1 MCVYRSNDKILE
13 ISRSRRSI
21 FATMTHKIGIVL
33 VLVFLLAAC
42 SPAVGPSPTLSGGQ
56 ETVTTPTQVVSQPT
70 AAIPPATESNAQPT
84 QPPAQPTLSPTAMP
98 GQQPAPTPAGPARSI
113 VLESPQNGATITSP
127 VQVSGQVSVSP
138 FEATLRGRVY
148 DAQGQVLGEGP
159 IMVAAEM
166 GQSGSFGGGIV
177 FRLGASGPGRV
188 EVADISPKDG
198 AVLASA
204 MVDVVLA
211 AGPGPGKIEVP
222 AAEATVALPLH
233 ILARVGQPGE
243 EIGAVLHWQDGTEL
257 AHSFTTL
264 RGEDGGGLLIDSLN
278 WPSESQPPEP
288 ATQPATLEL
297 RSQAGE
303 VLASQRMTVLSP
315 NDPDARDI
323 SLFFILGENFQP
335 VHVRIPQTQA
345 IGTAA
350 LEDLLWGP
358 PPPNLAG
365 FTTAIP
371 TPQDVLS
378 YPGRQPG
385 WGPRVKLLKLA
396 IVDGVA
402 TADFS
407 REMGAYGGGSLRA
420 MLIRQQITQT
430 LMQFPTVNQV
440 IIAVEGQTEDVLQ
453 P

>member
-1 MCVYRSNDKILE
+1 MV
-13 ISRSRRSI
+13 RR
-21 FATMTHKIGIVL
+21 IGIAVL
-33 VLVFLLAAC
+33 LLSLLVACGPTSGPPPVPTAGQSPLATATQLATQ
-42 SPAVGPSPTLSGGQ
+42 PTAVTQPTAESTVPPTVEPTLPPAAQ
-56 ETVTTPTQVVSQPT
+56 PTSVPTSQPT
-70 AAIPPATESNAQPT
+70 AT
-84 QPPAQPTLSPTAMP
+84 PTLPP
-98 GQQPAPTPAGPARSI
+98 RII
-113 VLESPQNGATITSP
+113 VLESPQPGATISSP

-166 GQSGSFGGGIV
+166 GQPGSFSGSIV
-177 FRLGASGPGRV
+177 FRAGAGGPGRV

-198 AVLASA
+198 SVLASA
-204 MVDVVLA
+204 SVDVVLA
-211 AGPGPGKIEVP
+211 PETGTGAIEVP
-222 AAEATVALPLH
+222 AAGATATLPLH

-243 EIGAVLHWQDGTEL
+243 EIGAVLQWQDGTRL
-257 AHSFTTL
+257 THSFTAL
-264 RGEDGGGLLIDSLN
+264 RAEDGDGLLIDSLN
-278 WPSESQPPEP
+278 WPGESQPPEP
-288 ATQPATLEL
+288 PTQPATLEL
-297 RSQAGE
+297 YGSAGD
-303 VLASQRMTVLSP
+303 LLGRQQLTVLNP
-315 NDPDARDI
+315 NDPDARQI
-323 SLFFILGENFQP
+323 QVFFVLGENVQP
-335 VHVRIPQTQA
+335 VQVLIPRTQA

-350 LEDLLWGP
+350 LEELLWGP

-378 YPGRQPG
+378 YPGRQPD
-385 WGPRVKLLKLA
+385 WGPRVTLRKLT

-407 REMGAYGGGSLRA
+407 EEMEAYGGGSLRV

-430 LMQFPTVNQV
+430 LLQFSTVNQV
-440 IIAVEGQTEDVLQ
+440 VIAVEGRTEDVLQ